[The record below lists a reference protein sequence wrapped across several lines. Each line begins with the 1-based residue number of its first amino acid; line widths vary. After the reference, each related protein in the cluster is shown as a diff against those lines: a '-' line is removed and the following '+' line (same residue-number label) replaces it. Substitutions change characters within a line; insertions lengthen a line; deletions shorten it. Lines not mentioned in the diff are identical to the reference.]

1 MSILAILIS
10 KIDGFVLFEQIDA
23 PLNRC
28 LDSFTVDQPENLTHK
43 EFNAVI
49 TAYYQHLNLHGL
61 ANPRRLSSS
70 TAFSEVLWILEKH
83 YRGPETTGYDGAFLD
98 ALIQGQEGLRLTV
111 ERILQIIK
119 SENRKQYVSWVI
131 QSTIDPSD
139 WHAKKK
145 LAADLIAS
153 YGHLLHPDVKKLT
166 PAQLIPH
173 LEELIS
179 RIAQPFPHSSLIS

>member
-1 MSILAILIS
+1 MSILGILVS

-28 LDSFTVDQPENLTHK
+28 LDSFTVDQPENLTHA

-49 TAYYQHLNLHGL
+49 TAFYQHLNLYGL

-70 TAFSEVLWILEKH
+70 AAFSEVVWILEKYYKSQH
-83 YRGPETTGYDGAFLD
+83 IGGYEGALFD
-98 ALIQGQEGLRLTV
+98 ALSQGQEGLRLTV
-111 ERILQIIK
+111 ERILQVIK
-119 SENRKQYVSWVI
+119 SEKRQQYVSWVI

-145 LAADLIAS
+145 LVEDLIAS
-153 YGHLLHPDVKKLT
+153 YGHWLHPDVKKLT
-166 PAQLIPH
+166 SAQLIPH